1 MKEGDRMSQL
11 DRIENMLLFNY
22 AMTLFVVAKLN
33 EGFIGILFGIIS
45 AICLLLGMWDY
56 VKNLK
61 KILKER

>member
-22 AMTLFVVAKLN
+22 AMTLFIVAKLN
-33 EGFIGILFGIIS
+33 EGFVGILFGIIS
-45 AICLLLGMWDY
+45 MICLLLGMWDY

-61 KILKER
+61 KILKGR